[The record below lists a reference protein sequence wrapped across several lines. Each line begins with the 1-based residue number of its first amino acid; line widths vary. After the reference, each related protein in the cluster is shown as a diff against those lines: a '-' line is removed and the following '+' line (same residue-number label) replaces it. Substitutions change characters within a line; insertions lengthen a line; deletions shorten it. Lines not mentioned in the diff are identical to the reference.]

1 MAEKPEK
8 GARGKRAQA
17 GEGRR
22 GQQRDPAKM
31 VARIM
36 TEFDKDGDEKLDKT
50 ELAAWLKAMHE
61 RRGQRMRP
69 GGKAGK
75 GKAGQGKAGRGKAGK
90 GKAGKGKAGR
100 GKRGSEDQGRPGG
113 ELPIRPEAE

>member
-8 GARGKRAQA
+8 GTRGKRAQA

-22 GQQRDPAKM
+22 VQQRDPAKM

-50 ELAAWLKAMHE
+50 ELAAWLKVMRE
-61 RRGQRMRP
+61 RRGQGMRP

-75 GKAGQGKAGRGKAGK
+75 GKAGK
-90 GKAGKGKAGR
+90 
-100 GKRGSEDQGRPGG
+100 GKRGSEGRPGG